1 MLLFTTL
8 FVTLA
13 AAAKTSDV
21 GALYTTPT
29 LHGKII
35 IPNSSAYHRVFNP
48 ALVTTKTGALL
59 VFAEARRFGKDQ
71 DHIDLVVH
79 GHDHDHEII
88 NNML

>member
-1 MLLFTTL
+1 MLLTTL
-8 FVTLA
+8 FVTV
-13 AAAKTSDV
+13 AAAKSSDV
-21 GALYTTPT
+21 GGLYTTPT
-29 LHGKII
+29 LHGKMI

-79 GHDHDHEII
+79 GHDHD
-88 NNML
+88 L